1 MGTRSFSAIQKAA
14 MKSFLLA
21 FSIQFVSSLPQRS
34 VDVNKFVQEALNSPF
49 SQDSRV
55 KVPNDLNSP
64 SAAAAL
70 AYMKKVSK
78 DGLCGLPSEVYLETL
93 FDGKSKEEANAAATR
108 IYIQAYNNGERLP
121 RDGAC
126 AAADVAWKEAWRKG
140 EDPVLQSALAFMN
153 AWPGVQDGNP
163 CAVAG
168 VDYVKAVLDGNSHL
182 EANKISMTAF
192 ADAFKTLARKGKAL
206 KDPACRDATK
216 AFLDAIPEKPDPANA
231 AAFYAFMDKIFD
243 DDAPAFD
250 PVCLSSLEEFIESYN
265 AGDDLLTAN
274 LKSARAFFKEFAKG
288 SSVPA
293 DSPCAAAT
301 LAYTQEVSRK
311 PSAPNAA
318 AMLAYITEAVTKK
331 GRKFDPVC
339 AAATEAYFDAYI
351 ENKSEAAANEA
362 AAIAYIET
370 LDKNP
375 DFDLESPCG
384 LAATAYIAEF

>member
-1 MGTRSFSAIQKAA
+1 MG
-14 MKSFLLA
+14 
-21 FSIQFVSSLPQRS
+21 
-34 VDVNKFVQEALNSPF
+34 
-49 SQDSRV
+49 
-55 KVPNDLNSP
+55 
-64 SAAAAL
+64 
-70 AYMKKVSK
+70 SK

-216 AFLDAIPEKPDPANA
+216 ASMPFQRSQTLPMPLRSMLSWTRSSTMMLLLLILS
-231 AAFYAFMDKIFD
+231 AFHRSKN
-243 DDAPAFD
+243 
-250 PVCLSSLEEFIESYN
+250 LSSH
-265 AGDDLLTAN
+265 T
-274 LKSARAFFKEFAKG
+274 
-288 SSVPA
+288 
-293 DSPCAAAT
+293 
-301 LAYTQEVSRK
+301 
-311 PSAPNAA
+311 
-318 AMLAYITEAVTKK
+318 MLGMI
-331 GRKFDPVC
+331 F
-339 AAATEAYFDAYI
+339 
-351 ENKSEAAANEA
+351 
-362 AAIAYIET
+362 
-370 LDKNP
+370 
-375 DFDLESPCG
+375 
-384 LAATAYIAEF
+384 